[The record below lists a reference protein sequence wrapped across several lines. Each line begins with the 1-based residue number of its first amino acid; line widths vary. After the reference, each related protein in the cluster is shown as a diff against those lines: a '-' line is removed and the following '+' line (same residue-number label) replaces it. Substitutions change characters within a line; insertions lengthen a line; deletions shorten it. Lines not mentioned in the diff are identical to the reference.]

1 MSVPTSWSL
10 CPRAALTMASPT
22 SAARTD
28 SPPYTDTPPPPDTI
42 DTPPPYYGSVEYE
55 LSEHGSMSD
64 PRRFSA
70 GFLQEIG
77 YLDEGMQRT
86 KCPRVASPVPFAGPD
101 LDGAEEPAKAFAELR
116 RRAEMATKEAAE
128 AVAAAA
134 IGAGAD
140 GRRFRG
146 LLPHLIDR
154 HRPIKLILVHPP
166 QDYGSGLL
174 PLPLH
179 PELGGSGPCPRPDRL
194 APLYDGQRVR
204 DGALCF
210 RWRQSKAGG
219 AAGAP
224 WFLNFRGN
232 AHAI

>member
-77 YLDEGMQRT
+77 YLDAGLQRT

-134 IGAGAD
+134 LALEPTVAD
-140 GRRFRG
+140 SE
-146 LLPHLIDR
+146 
-154 HRPIKLILVHPP
+154 V
-166 QDYGSGLL
+166 
-174 PLPLH
+174 
-179 PELGGSGPCPRPDRL
+179 
-194 APLYDGQRVR
+194 
-204 DGALCF
+204 CF
-210 RWRQSKAGG
+210 PTS
-219 AAGAP
+219 
-224 WFLNFRGN
+224 
-232 AHAI
+232 